1 MPHDTPQPYTP
12 GQTAV
17 VWTDYLIGTLP
28 IVGADPAPL
37 IGYVHADEFDGHDNV
52 FGSHQRSY
60 FCEGV
65 KLNVRITDPYPDN
78 GWAQEMP
85 SISVERRIYEDEV
98 AHGEALPLGTWQ
110 PPTIDCPGHESI
122 RYDKL
127 REQTSALAFLLR
139 LGDELTTQFPPDA
152 GQVVNADMM
161 ARLHVAVQ
169 SAMEEA

>member
-52 FGSHQRSY
+52 FDAISAATSARGSSSTCASPIRTRTT
-60 FCEGV
+60 GGRKNAV
-65 KLNVRITDPYPDN
+65 
-78 GWAQEMP
+78 
-85 SISVERRIYEDEV
+85 ISVERRNTEDESRT
-98 AHGEALPLGTWQ
+98 GEALPLARGNRPLSTAR
-110 PPTIDCPGHESI
+110 HESI

-127 REQTSALAFLLR
+127 RE
-139 LGDELTTQFPPDA
+139 
-152 GQVVNADMM
+152 
-161 ARLHVAVQ
+161 
-169 SAMEEA
+169 